1 MRERRPTVTIR
12 FDGEE
17 VEAFADE
24 TVLQAARRNNVF
36 IPSLCFVVGLYVW
49 GGCRLCMIEIEED
62 RKMRPACATPIN
74 PEMEVHTMTSKLKA
88 HRKAILELLFA
99 EGNHVCAVC
108 VSNGNC
114 ELQDMAVTCGMDHV
128 RYDYQ
133 SPLRTVDASHPKYVF
148 DANRC
153 ILCTRC
159 VRVCDE
165 IEGAHVWDVASHGA
179 DAMIISGLATPWGDS
194 LACTWCGKCVAVCPT
209 GSLSYQ
215 GSAVGEMEHSVA
227 MISRLAVARN
237 RGEWINPEPV
247 S

>member
-1 MRERRPTVTIR
+1 
-12 FDGEE
+12 
-17 VEAFADE
+17 
-24 TVLQAARRNNVF
+24 
-36 IPSLCFVVGLYVW
+36 
-49 GGCRLCMIEIEED
+49 
-62 RKMRPACATPIN
+62 
-74 PEMEVHTMTSKLKA
+74 MEVYTMTSKLKA

-108 VSNGNC
+108 VSNGKC
-114 ELQDMAVTCGMDHV
+114 ELQDMAVACGMDHV
-128 RYDYQ
+128 RYDYR
-133 SPLRTVDASHPKYVF
+133 SPNRAVDASHPKYVF

-179 DAMIISGLATPWGDS
+179 EATLITDLATPWGES
-194 LACTWCGKCVAVCPT
+194 TACTWCGKCVAVCPT

-237 RGEWINPEPV
+237 RGEWLNPEPV

>member
-1 MRERRPTVTIR
+1 MRERRPTVTIS

-36 IPSLCFVVGLYVW
+36 IPSLCFVEGLSVW

-114 ELQDMAVTCGMDHV
+114 ELQDMAVACGMDHV

-133 SPLRTVDASHPKYVF
+133 SPLRAVDASHPKYVF

-165 IEGAHVWDVASHGA
+165 IEGAHVWDGASHGA

-215 GSAVGEMEHSVA
+215 GSAVGEMEPSVA